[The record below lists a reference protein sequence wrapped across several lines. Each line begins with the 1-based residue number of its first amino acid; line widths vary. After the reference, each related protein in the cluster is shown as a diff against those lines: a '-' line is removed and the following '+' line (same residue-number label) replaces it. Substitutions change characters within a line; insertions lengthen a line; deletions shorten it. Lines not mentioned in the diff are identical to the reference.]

1 MCVYLYVYETFVFLM
16 FLYWCASPLCSLL
29 GRCIFSSFLD
39 PIIVHHS
46 SMHYNMSVIISI
58 SPQERSLY
66 ITTLKMNG
74 SELLFVYNNVEMV
87 AAFVVY
93 FFT

>member
-1 MCVYLYVYETFVFLM
+1 MSLIFIFLCLSAPVYQPFVQSCRGCTFSVFL
-16 FLYWCASPLCSLL
+16 C
-29 GRCIFSSFLD
+29 
-39 PIIVHHS
+39 PIIS
-46 SMHYNMSVIISI
+46 STHDNVSIIISI
-58 SPQERSLY
+58 FMQERSLY

-93 FFT
+93 LFT

>member
-1 MCVYLYVYETFVFLM
+1 MCPSFSYFCVSHQCT
-16 FLYWCASPLCSLL
+16 SPLCSLV
-29 GRCIFSSFLD
+29 GGCTFSVFLC
-39 PIIVHHS
+39 PIIS
-46 SMHYNMSVIISI
+46 STHYNMSIIISI
-58 SPQERSLY
+58 FMQERSLY

-93 FFT
+93 LFT